1 MVAGPLGE
9 RRAAWSGP
17 RRATERRRSGDGA
30 AAERKEDGVQYI
42 FLIYGDESEGSSS
55 PDEMA
60 KSMQEWGDYT
70 QYLKD
75 KGYHL
80 AGEALYPT
88 HDATTVRVRDG
99 KTITTDGPFAET
111 KEQLGGYYLVDC
123 PSLDEAIEASAKM
136 PVGPDGSVEIRPI
149 MLFDEEG
156 QPSS

>member
-1 MVAGPLGE
+1 ME
-9 RRAAWSGP
+9 
-17 RRATERRRSGDGA
+17 RATQGQRSARRSGDGA
-30 AAERKEDGVQYI
+30 AADRKEDGVQYI

-111 KEQLGGYYLVDC
+111 KEQLGGYFIVEVDD
-123 PSLDEAIEASAKM
+123 LDTAIELAAKI
-136 PVGPDGSVEIRPI
+136 PGARHGSIEVRPI
-149 MLFDEEG
+149 IEG
-156 QPSS
+156 